1 MGLSEKTKAWLKD
14 NCRVSLRGK
23 TALITGADSGVGF
36 QTAEILLQL
45 DACVVLVCRNM
56 EKAASAQEK
65 LQWDHPGASVS
76 VMKLDLADFRSV
88 EAFSDELR
96 AKGTDV
102 DILVNNAGVFHQPGR
117 KTADGFELVMGTN
130 YIGTFYLTERILPYL
145 ECLPHEVVV
154 INTVSIV
161 CRIAGIPDFRKFY
174 DGGNLAVYARSKLC
188 LAIYTRELA
197 RRTRKTRLRI
207 LMSHPGITMTPLGMN
222 AYGKTVSRLAG
233 RFRGVFNSPEKS
245 ALSAA
250 YILSHEVPP
259 GALVGPDRFFG
270 GWGFPRENKIPR
282 RADRNAEELIRFTEK
297 EIARAG
303 GKIP

>member
-14 NCRVSLRGK
+14 NCSVSLRGK

-45 DACVVLVCRNM
+45 DA
-56 EKAASAQEK
+56 
-65 LQWDHPGASVS
+65 
-76 VMKLDLADFRSV
+76 
-88 EAFSDELR
+88 
-96 AKGTDV
+96 
-102 DILVNNAGVFHQPGR
+102 
-117 KTADGFELVMGTN
+117 
-130 YIGTFYLTERILPYL
+130 
-145 ECLPHEVVV
+145 
-154 INTVSIV
+154 
-161 CRIAGIPDFRKFY
+161 
-174 DGGNLAVYARSKLC
+174 RSKLF

-197 RRTRKTRLRI
+197 RRKRETRLRI

-233 RFRGVFNSPEKS
+233 RLRGVFNSPEKS

-250 YILSHEVPP
+250 YILSHEVPN

-303 GKIP
+303 GQIP